1 MNNYYV
7 IQSNYLEF
15 CPQHCEESE
24 MWCPGP
30 YDSGTEKASGPNT
43 CMPFYDESGCD
54 NHCPVYCSDDEELVN
69 GDEFLN
75 WYLGY
80 VYCKQPDYCVPVP
93 EGKNC
98 IYKQLLFSTL
108 KF

>member
-1 MNNYYV
+1 MNIYYV

-80 VYCKQPDYCVPVP
+80 VYCKQPDYCVPLP

-98 IYKQLLFSTL
+98 I
-108 KF
+108 